1 MQGFTSVQKMAEDS
15 TPVPR
20 GSLDEYFIEQQQNAL
35 KQLTVQY
42 EDLEDKV
49 ELIDCFFTQ
58 LDGNQEENRGNLEKL
73 EKRVTELEVRMYKV
87 EDDVELAVDQD
98 ALDEG
103 DRKIDLMEERIS
115 VLKIQNIELREHLNL
130 AIDTLN
136 NIVKI
141 LNSQVI
147 NEEEPTDEAATP
159 HEENPDGELL
169 YPKQDMEED
178 TQHTLKKVYAKYEV
192 TTPHEDMDED
202 TQPSLRQVYAMY
214 QSQPPDEEGWDEMT
228 SAIEAAEEREARK
241 KVNGLT
247 KDEWQDLLHLK

>member
-15 TPVPR
+15 TPLLR
-20 GSLDEYFIEQQQNAL
+20 ESLEKCFIEQQLAL

-42 EDLEDKV
+42 GDLEDKV
-49 ELIDCFFTQ
+49 ELMDCFFTQ

-73 EKRVTELEVRMYKV
+73 EKRVAELEVRMYKV
-87 EDDVELAVDQD
+87 EADVESAVDQD

-130 AIDTLN
+130 AIDTVN
-136 NIVKI
+136 NVVKI
-141 LNSQVI
+141 LNGHG
-147 NEEEPTDEAATP
+147 PTDEVATP
-159 HEENPDGELL
+159 LEENRDGELL
-169 YPKQDMEED
+169 YPKQDIEED
-178 TQHTLKKVYAKYEV
+178 TQHILKKVYAKYEV

-202 TQPSLRQVYAMY
+202 TQPSLSQVYAMY

-247 KDEWQDLLHLK
+247 KDEWQDLLRLK

>member
-20 GSLDEYFIEQQQNAL
+20 GSLNKCFAEQHDIANGGFTQWCFDQQQNDL

-49 ELIDCFFTQ
+49 ELVECFYTQ
-58 LDGNQEENRGNLEKL
+58 LDGNQEENRDEIEKL
-73 EKRVTELEVRMYKV
+73 QKRVAELEVRM
-87 EDDVELAVDQD
+87 ERTEADIESAVDQD

-115 VLKIQNIELREHLNL
+115 VLKIQNIELRNHFNL
-130 AIDTLN
+130 MIDTLN
-136 NIVKI
+136 SVVKV
-141 LNSQVI
+141 LNSQGS
-147 NEEEPTDEAATP
+147 TDEVATP
-159 HEENPDGELL
+159 QEENQDGEVL
-169 YPKQDMEED
+169 YPKQS
-178 TQHTLKKVYAKYEV
+178 
-192 TTPHEDMDED
+192 MDED
-202 TQPSLRQVYAMY
+202 TQPSLSQVYAMY

-247 KDEWQDLLHLK
+247 KDEWQDLLRLK

>member
-15 TPVPR
+15 TPVSR

-49 ELIDCFFTQ
+49 EVVDCFFTQ
-58 LDGNQEENRGNLEKL
+58 LDGNQEENRCNLEKL

-103 DRKIDLMEERIS
+103 DRKIDLMEER
-115 VLKIQNIELREHLNL
+115 VATLKLQNIELRNHLNVT
-130 AIDTLN
+130 IDTVN
-136 NIVKI
+136 SIVKI
-141 LNSQVI
+141 LNGQF
-147 NEEEPTDEAATP
+147 NEEPTDEAAAS
-159 HEENPDGELL
+159 HEDI
-169 YPKQDMEED
+169 KVKD
-178 TQHTLKKVYAKYEV
+178 TQHTLKKVYVKYEV

-202 TQPSLRQVYAMY
+202 TQPSLSQVYAMY

-247 KDEWQDLLHLK
+247 KDEWQDLLRLK

>member
-15 TPVPR
+15 TPLLR
-20 GSLDEYFIEQQQNAL
+20 ESLEKCFIEQHLAL

-42 EDLEDKV
+42 GDLEDKV
-49 ELIDCFFTQ
+49 ELMDCFFTQ

-73 EKRVTELEVRMYKV
+73 EKRVAELEVRMYKV
-87 EDDVELAVDQD
+87 EADVESAVDQD
-98 ALDEG
+98 ALDER

-130 AIDTLN
+130 AIDMIN

-141 LNSQVI
+141 LNGQGR
-147 NEEEPTDEAATP
+147 TDEVATP
-159 HEENPDGELL
+159 L
-169 YPKQDMEED
+169 ED
-178 TQHTLKKVYAKYEV
+178 IKD
-192 TTPHEDMDED
+192 EDMNED
-202 TQPSLRQVYAMY
+202 SQPSLSQVYAMY

-228 SAIEAAEEREARK
+228 SAIEAAEEREARE

-247 KDEWQDLLHLK
+247 KDEWQDLLRLK